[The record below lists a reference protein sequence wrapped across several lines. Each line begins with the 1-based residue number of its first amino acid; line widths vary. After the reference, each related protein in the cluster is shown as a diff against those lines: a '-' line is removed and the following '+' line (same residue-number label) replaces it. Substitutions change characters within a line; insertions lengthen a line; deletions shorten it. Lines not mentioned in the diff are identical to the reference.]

1 MLTYGQ
7 ARPDEENDLIDF
19 ANYVFS
25 YSGAPT
31 DFKKLHPWVYGR
43 PGFSAI
49 TQVAR
54 EDGRIR
60 GMISAVHDVL
70 SLNGQELKFG
80 YIGTV
85 STHPYARGQGIMRQL
100 MSRTLDNLKAQ
111 GCQLVV
117 LGGRRQRYQY
127 YGFEDAGTRVTLNLT
142 GDSLR
147 HTLGD
152 RHHGHTFAP
161 LDQAGEDAM
170 LAARTLYSRGSYI
183 CLRSAQA
190 FETKL
195 HTWDGQAW
203 AVFRDGGMAG
213 YFYMVNGQVAEFFFE
228 EDVRLPDVF
237 QDFMAFNKLNQLRVE
252 LSVTQMERCSGL
264 FAAASSFSQHP
275 ACMLRVTDWQ
285 AFLQVFLRYK
295 ACHQPLTPGRRVLDI
310 AHETRL
316 SIVCE
321 GTQVCVQACANRAD
335 MSLDAQAAVRLTTL
349 QLSRALYPDHPFL
362 DWFPVDFYLP
372 QADSF

>member
-7 ARPDEENDLIDF
+7 ARPDEENDLLDF

-25 YSGAPT
+25 YSAAPT

-85 STHPYARGQGIMRQL
+85 STHPYARGQGIMRRL
-100 MSRTLDNLKAQ
+100 MSLTLDSLKAQ
-111 GCQLVV
+111 GCQLAV
-117 LGGRRQRYQY
+117 LGGQRQRYQY
-127 YGFEDAGTRVTLNLT
+127 HGFEDAGARVMLSLT
-142 GDSLR
+142 SASLR
-147 HTLGD
+147 HALGGQD
-152 RHHGHTFAP
+152 HGHRFVP

-170 LAARTLYSRGSYI
+170 LTARALHSRGSYI

-190 FETKL
+190 FEAKL

-203 AVFRDGGMAG
+203 AVFRDGRMVG
-213 YFYMVNGQVAEFFFE
+213 YFYLAYGQVAEFFFE
-228 EDVRLPDVF
+228 EDVRLPGVF
-237 QDFMAFNKLNQLRVE
+237 WDYMSLQKLSQLRVE
-252 LSVTQMERCSGL
+252 LPAAQAARCGDL
-264 FAAASSFSQHP
+264 FAAANSFSQHP
-275 ACMLRVTDWQ
+275 ACMLRVMDWQ
-285 AFLQVFLRYK
+285 AFLQVLLQCK
-295 ACHQPLTPGRRVLDI
+295 ASHQPLTAGRRVLDI
-310 AHETRL
+310 AQEARL
-316 SIVCE
+316 SIACE
-321 GTQVCVQACANRAD
+321 GARVSVKASADRAD

-349 QLSRALYPDHPFL
+349 PLSRALYPDHPFL

-372 QADSF
+372 LADSF